1 MAKEYIYRDLKIED
15 IIEWCVEHKEVKW
28 LKEKAKEQQEFEVYP
43 KVEKDGKMVADKT
56 QQPTKEMRPI
66 SFVQLKKDF
75 AEKFMPEIAPSKKK
89 KKTMFDLIAE
99 LED

>member
-15 IIEWCVEHKEVKW
+15 IIEWCVEHREVKW
-28 LKEKAKEQQEFEVYP
+28 LKEKAKEKQKFEVYP

-56 QQPTKEMRPI
+56 QKPTIEERPI
-66 SFVQLKKDF
+66 SFIQLKKDF
-75 AEKFMPEIAPSKKK
+75 AETFMPEIAPSKKK

>member
-1 MAKEYIYRDLKIED
+1 MAKEYTYSNLKIED

-28 LKEKAKEQQEFEVYP
+28 LKEKAKEKQEFKVYP

-56 QQPTKEMRPI
+56 QQPTIEERPI

-75 AEKFMPEIAPSKKK
+75 TEEFMPEIAPKKKK

>member
-1 MAKEYIYRDLKIED
+1 MEYKDMKIED
-15 IIEWCVEHKEVKW
+15 IINWCVEHKEVKW
-28 LKEKAKEQQEFEVYP
+28 LKEKAQEKREFKVYP

-56 QQPTKEMRPI
+56 QEPVIEMRPI

-75 AEKFMPEIAPSKKK
+75 TEKFMPEIAPKKNK
-89 KKTMFDLIAE
+89 KPNMFELIAE